1 MTAYIKF
8 IAHRA
13 FCTPLRLAALA
24 VLGTSTFAAA
34 EPEALSGRA
43 LRAAVAG
50 STVEIDTPIGT
61 KVPVK
66 YGADNSVSGE
76 AGSVAFFLGSAADT
90 GRWWVAQDLLC
101 HRWNIWFK
109 AEKTCL
115 KITRDGDKIT
125 WLRDDGDS
133 GTATIMPKAPMLAA
147 RELSKRK
154 STLGGPVDT
163 MPAPVRVAVPAP
175 LPQPVVEAAE
185 EAPVTEQVTEQIT
198 EQVTEQVYEPAA
210 HTPPESAVPDKV
222 SVQARVQAMPKP
234 IVKTVRQAA
243 LQTEEPIAPRTAAP
257 VVKQKVA
264 QKPTKRSV
272 ARAANEAPTFWVYG
286 VAQDDVLNVR
296 MGPSA
301 ETDVVGAIPPAARG
315 IRMAGACEG
324 MWCLVEFGGN
334 RGWVNRSY
342 LVYEVPGQVAAR

>member
-34 EPEALSGRA
+34 EPEALSGPA

-90 GRWWVAQDLLC
+90 GRWWVAQNLLC

-115 KITRDGDKIT
+115 TITRDGDKIT
-125 WLRDDGDS
+125 WLRDDGDT
-133 GTATIMPKAPMLAA
+133 GTATIMPNSTMVAA
-147 RELSKRK
+147 RGLSNKK

-163 MPAPVRVAVPAP
+163 MPATARVAAPAS
-175 LPQPVVEAAE
+175 LPAPVVEAADE
-185 EAPVTEQVTEQIT
+185 EAQVTEPVY
-198 EQVTEQVYEPAA
+198 EPVYEPAA
-210 HTPPESAVPDKV
+210 HIPAVPAEPAK
-222 SVQARVQAMPKP
+222 VQAIAKP
-234 IVKTVRQAA
+234 SVEKVKQAA
-243 LQTEEPIAPRTAAP
+243 LQTDKAVATPAFKP
-257 VVKQKVA
+257 VVKQRAA
-264 QKPTKRSV
+264 QKITKRSV
-272 ARAANEAPTFWVYG
+272 ARGAAEAPTFWVYG
-286 VAQDDVLNVR
+286 VAEDDVLNVR
-296 MGPSA
+296 MGPSTEA
-301 ETDVVGAIPPAARG
+301 DVVGAIPPEARG
-315 IRMAGACEG
+315 VRMAGACEG

-342 LVYEVPGQVAAR
+342 LVYEVPGLVAAR

>member
-1 MTAYIKF
+1 MTAHIKF
-8 IAHRA
+8 TAHLG
-13 FCTPLRLAALA
+13 FHLPLRLAAL
-24 VLGTSTFAAA
+24 VWLGASSSAFA
-34 EPEALSGRA
+34 EPETLAGPA

-76 AGSVAFFLGSAADT
+76 AGAVAFFLGSAADT
-90 GRWWVAQDLLC
+90 GRWWVAQNLLC

-125 WLRDDGDS
+125 WLRDDGDT

-147 RELSKRK
+147 RGLSNKK
-154 STLGGPVDT
+154 STLGGPMGEPVDAL
-163 MPAPVRVAVPAP
+163 PAPARVTAPAP

-185 EAPVTEQVTEQIT
+185 EA
-198 EQVTEQVYEPAA
+198 QVYVPAA
-210 HTPPESAVPDKV
+210 GDAAPVETAPVKVQEKNAAVAAKSPALIRAGMTPQIAAKPVAKV
-222 SVQARVQAMPKP
+222 
-234 IVKTVRQAA
+234 AA
-243 LQTEEPIAPRTAAP
+243 LQPAAKP
-257 VVKQKVA
+257 ATKQKTV
-264 QKPTKRSV
+264 KRSV
-272 ARAANEAPTFWVYG
+272 ARSETEAPTFWVYG
-286 VAQDDVLNVR
+286 VADNDVLNVR
-296 MGPSA
+296 MGPSP
-301 ETDVVGAIPPAARG
+301 EHDVVGAIPSQARG
-315 IRMAGACEG
+315 VKIAGVCEG

-342 LVYEVPGQVAAR
+342 LVYEVPDMVASR

>member
-24 VLGTSTFAAA
+24 VLGTSTFALA
-34 EPEALSGRA
+34 EPEALSGPA

-115 KITRDGDKIT
+115 KITRDGSKIT

-133 GTATIMPKAPMLAA
+133 GTATIMPKTTTLAA
-147 RELSKRK
+147 RGLSNRK

-163 MPAPVRVAVPAP
+163 MPAPARVAAPAP
-175 LPQPVVEAAE
+175 LPAPVVEAAE
-185 EAPVTEQVTEQIT
+185 EAQLTEQVTEPIT
-198 EQVTEQVYEPAA
+198 EQIYEPAA
-210 HTPPESAVPDKV
+210 AD
-222 SVQARVQAMPKP
+222 
-234 IVKTVRQAA
+234 
-243 LQTEEPIAPRTAAP
+243 AAP
-257 VVKQKVA
+257 VETAPVKKAAVKAKVPTEIRAGMVPQIAAKPVSKVAAIQPAAKPAAKQKVV
-264 QKPTKRSV
+264 KRSV
-272 ARAANEAPTFWVYG
+272 ARGATDAPTFWVYG

-324 MWCLVEFGGN
+324 MWCLVEFSGN

-342 LVYEVPGQVAAR
+342 LVYEVPELVAAR

>member
-1 MTAYIKF
+1 VTAYIKF

-13 FCTPLRLAALA
+13 YCTPLRLAALA
-24 VLGTSTFAAA
+24 VFGTSTFALA
-34 EPEALSGRA
+34 EPVVLSGPA

-115 KITRDGDKIT
+115 KITRDGEKIT
-125 WLRDDGDS
+125 WLRDDGDA
-133 GTATIMPKAPMLAA
+133 GTATIMPKSTMVAA
-147 RELSKRK
+147 RGLSNKK
-154 STLGGPVDT
+154 STLGGPVGGPVDT
-163 MPAPVRVAVPAP
+163 LPAPAHVAAPAP

-185 EAPVTEQVTEQIT
+185 EALVTEPVTEP
-198 EQVTEQVYEPAA
+198 VYEPAA
-210 HTPPESAVPDKV
+210 HTPPASAAPVK
-222 SVQARVQAMPKP
+222 VQATAKP
-234 IVKTVRQAA
+234 IVKKIKQAA
-243 LQTEEPIAPRTAAP
+243 LQTETLIAAPAAKP

-264 QKPTKRSV
+264 QKSVKRSV
-272 ARAANEAPTFWVYG
+272 ARGVTEAPTFWVYG

-296 MGPSA
+296 MGPSS
-301 ETDVVGAIPPAARG
+301 EHDVVGAIPPAARG
-315 IRMAGACEG
+315 VRMAGVCDG

-342 LVYEVPGQVAAR
+342 LVYEIPEQVAAR

>member
-34 EPEALSGRA
+34 EPEALSGPA

-133 GTATIMPKAPMLAA
+133 GTATIMPKSTMVAA

-210 HTPPESAVPDKV
+210 HTPPESAVPV
-222 SVQARVQAMPKP
+222 RVQATAKP
-234 IVKTVRQAA
+234 VVKKVKQAA
-243 LQTEEPIAPRTAAP
+243 LQTEKPIAPPAANAG
-257 VVKQKVA
+257 VSQKVA
-264 QKPTKRSV
+264 QKITQKPTKRSV

>member
-24 VLGTSTFAAA
+24 VFGTSTWALA
-34 EPEALSGRA
+34 EPEALSGPA

-115 KITRDGDKIT
+115 KITRDGHKIT

-147 RELSKRK
+147 RGLSNKK
-154 STLGGPVDT
+154 STLGGPIDSV
-163 MPAPVRVAVPAP
+163 PAPARVAAPAP
-175 LPQPVVEAAE
+175 LPQPVVKSAE
-185 EAPVTEQVTEQIT
+185 EAQVNEPVYEP
-198 EQVTEQVYEPAA
+198 VYEPAA
-210 HTPPESAVPDKV
+210 HIPAELPVPVKAQATAKPVVKKV
-222 SVQARVQAMPKP
+222 N
-234 IVKTVRQAA
+234 QAA
-243 LQTEEPIAPRTAAP
+243 LQTDKRIATP

-264 QKPTKRSV
+264 PKITKRSV
-272 ARAANEAPTFWVYG
+272 ARGADEVPTFWVYG

-296 MGPSA
+296 MGPSTEA
-301 ETDVVGAIPPAARG
+301 DVVGAIPPEARG
-315 IRMAGACEG
+315 VRMAGACEG
-324 MWCLVEFGGN
+324 LWCLVQFGDQK
-334 RGWVNRSY
+334 GWVNRSY
-342 LVYEVPGQVAAR
+342 LVYEVPEQMAAR

>member
-1 MTAYIKF
+1 M
-8 IAHRA
+8 
-13 FCTPLRLAALA
+13 
-24 VLGTSTFAAA
+24 LGTSTLALA
-34 EPEALSGRA
+34 EPEDLSGPA

-115 KITRDGDKIT
+115 KITRDGSKIT

-133 GTATIMPKAPMLAA
+133 GTATIMPNAATLAA
-147 RELSKRK
+147 RGLSNRK

-163 MPAPVRVAVPAP
+163 MPAPARVAA
-175 LPQPVVEAAE
+175 PVVEAAE
-185 EAPVTEQVTEQIT
+185 EAQLTEAVS
-198 EQVTEQVYEPAA
+198 EQVYEPAA
-210 HTPPESAVPDKV
+210 ADAAPVETAPVKKSAVKAKV
-222 SVQARVQAMPKP
+222 PAQIRAGMVPQIAAKP
-234 IVKTVRQAA
+234 VSKVAA
-243 LQTEEPIAPRTAAP
+243 LQPATKPSA
-257 VVKQKVA
+257 KQKVV
-264 QKPTKRSV
+264 KRSV
-272 ARAANEAPTFWVYG
+272 ARSETDAPTFWVYG
-286 VAQDDVLNVR
+286 VAEDDVLNVR

-301 ETDVVGAIPPAARG
+301 ETDVVGAIPAAARG
-315 IRMAGACEG
+315 VRMAGACEG
-324 MWCLVEFGGN
+324 MWCLVEFGDQK
-334 RGWVNRSY
+334 GWVNRSY
-342 LVYEVPGQVAAR
+342 LVYEVPELVAAR